1 MINNNSN
8 RGGIAANPVF
18 INTNSLP
25 EIQLEQQKTSSN
37 STFLMNLKS

>member
-8 RGGIAANPVF
+8 RGGIAADPVF

-25 EIQLEQQKTSSN
+25 EMQKEQKKSPIN